1 MFVRQNG
8 QKNHPAVLRSC
19 GLLEKKQKSIRKDYR
34 AEMEIMETK
43 SVAPGGSWELSPVTE
58 GSSSPKI
65 QNHDHLLKVINSFFF
80 FSFLGQDLRHMEV
93 PRLGIESELQLQAYA
108 TAPATPDP

>member
-1 MFVRQNG
+1 MILRFPDTWEGMFVRQNG

-43 SVAPGGSWELSPVTE
+43 SVLLEAPE
-58 GSSSPKI
+58 
-65 QNHDHLLKVINSFFF
+65 SFP
-80 FSFLGQDLRHMEV
+80 L
-93 PRLGIESELQLQAYA
+93 
-108 TAPATPDP
+108 

>member
-43 SVAPGGSWELSPVTE
+43 SVLLEAPE
-58 GSSSPKI
+58 
-65 QNHDHLLKVINSFFF
+65 SFP
-80 FSFLGQDLRHMEV
+80 L
-93 PRLGIESELQLQAYA
+93 
-108 TAPATPDP
+108 